1 MFTIVSERFAGECA
15 VEYAAILDS
24 ELKTEYKSGFET
36 LAEQENKQE
45 LLAKVLESSR
55 ELAKLS
61 DKVFEPTFN
70 LLLHLID
77 ILRSELDVSLEQ
89 QLSTILPEIQ
99 KVVVVPDDVLSKDRS
114 SIRVSSLVSV
124 LSNLFNFVP
133 PQSQLR
139 VQVLKDILSIVSKH
153 SLLNVA
159 GPLAQHLK
167 VWLTD
172 CNASSEDIKSIYMQV
187 IELLF
192 KDQND
197 AQAVTLFKELIQL
210 GGSSLSTSEYS
221 QFFIHT
227 LNSTVYINL
236 NSIDFEPLQQD
247 PVLYNLLSIY
257 KDSNLED
264 FATLSKD
271 LSSYN
276 INIDNLTNKLKLV
289 AVTRIASKKNHLSY
303 AEISDELH
311 IALDQVEEFLIKC
324 IKSGLIAG
332 RLDQNKEQFYI
343 HKVSKLNSTSK
354 EDWEFISSRLAG
366 WTSQIAK
373 LQTAIESVQSRRG
386 KRVPPPQV
394 LQKFYQQKQELKEQK
409 ELLQQEREK
418 EAQQIM

>member
-24 ELKTEYKSGFET
+24 ELNTEYKSGFEI

-45 LLAKVLESSR
+45 LLTKVLESSR

-89 QLSTILPEIQ
+89 QLSVILPEIQ
-99 KVVVVPDDVLSKDRS
+99 KVAVVPDDVLSKDRS
-114 SIRVSSLVSV
+114 GIRVSSLVSV

-133 PQSQLR
+133 SQSQLK
-139 VQVLKDILSIVSKH
+139 VQVLKYILSIVSQH
-153 SLLNVA
+153 SMPNLA

-172 CNASSEDIKSIYMQV
+172 CSASSEDIKIIYMQV

-210 GGSSLSTSEYS
+210 GGSSLSISEYS
-221 QFFIHT
+221 QFFIYT
-227 LNSTVYINL
+227 LNSAAYINL
-236 NSIDFEPLQQD
+236 DSIDFEPLQQD
-247 PVLYNLLSIY
+247 TVLYKLLSIY

-264 FATLSKD
+264 FATLCKD
-271 LSSYN
+271 LSAYN
-276 INIDNLTNKLKLV
+276 IDIDNLTNKLKLV
-289 AVTRIASKKNHLSY
+289 AVTRIASKKNQLSY

-332 RLDQNKEQFYI
+332 RLDQDKEQFYI
-343 HKVSKLNSTSK
+343 HKVSKLSSTTK
-354 EDWEFISSRLAG
+354 EDWEFISSRLSG

-373 LQTAIESVQSRRG
+373 LQAAIESVQSRRG

-409 ELLQQEREK
+409 EQLQQEREK